1 MLETIFFQAPDL
13 FRCGKAFLLPFMQ
26 AVQDQICLSCIVYLI
41 RKDPSLFQLL
51 FLFIRRQCHFPAKS
65 RDITGQIFRLYAHLK
80 L

>member
-13 FRCGKAFLLPFMQ
+13 FRCGKPFLLPFMQ
-26 AVQDQICLSCIVYLI
+26 AVQDQVCLSCIVDLI

-51 FLFIRRQCHFPAKS
+51 FLFIRRRCHLPPKS
-65 RDITGQIFRLYAHLK
+65 RDITGQVFRLYAHLK